1 VSPGGVYDV
10 SVDRTTT
17 AGPDPTAALDDAPVP
32 SPAPSGAGDG
42 TTDAG
47 PGPDAI
53 APPVGRPAPTTT
65 AAPPASVRSGADL
78 FMRRLL
84 RIPDQR
90 KPVPES
96 ETHRIFGVSIFL
108 SATRCLLSYIV
119 LPIVLPFLG
128 LARGVGPW
136 LGIPIGVLA
145 LYFDVLGI
153 RRFWLADH
161 HQRWLFSAIY
171 AVVGAMVL
179 TLLIVDIVDLVG

>member
-1 VSPGGVYDV
+1 M
-10 SVDRTTT
+10 
-17 AGPDPTAALDDAPVP
+17 
-32 SPAPSGAGDG
+32 PAQTVA
-42 TTDAG
+42 
-47 PGPDAI
+47 
-53 APPVGRPAPTTT
+53 RPA
-65 AAPPASVRSGADL
+65 APITERTPADQ
-78 FMRRLL
+78 FMRRTL
-84 RIPDQR
+84 RVPDER

-96 ETHRIFGVSIFL
+96 DTHRIFGVSIFL

-128 LARGVGPW
+128 LAKGVGPY

-145 LYFDVLGI
+145 LYFDFLGI

-179 TLLIVDIVDLVG
+179 TLLVVDVVDLVG

>member
-1 VSPGGVYDV
+1 MDQ
-10 SVDRTTT
+10 TTT
-17 AGPDPTAALDDAPVP
+17 TVSTAANTSTVADR
-32 SPAPSGAGDG
+32 S
-42 TTDAG
+42 
-47 PGPDAI
+47 
-53 APPVGRPAPTTT
+53 T
-65 AAPPASVRSGADL
+65 ADRL
-78 FMRRLL
+78 MRRML
-84 RIPDQR
+84 RVPEER

-96 ETHRIFGVSIFL
+96 DTHRIFGLSIVL

-145 LYFDVLGI
+145 LTFDYLGI

-171 AVVGAMVL
+171 AVVGTMVL
-179 TLLIVDIVDLVG
+179 ALLIIDIVDLVG